1 MSRGILAAVFV
12 LLFAKTTTAEPVAA
26 GTDLK
31 PVAVTLVTCE
41 YKGGDEAISGVIPRP
56 GNYSYCLFSTYLL
69 SRSPGVRYGS
79 RSGPDASTPCRIPL
93 ITFKKL
99 RRCFRQVGSHVFGS
113 KRT

>member
-56 GNYSYCLFSTYLL
+56 GNYSYRLYLPESL
-69 SRSPGVRYGS
+69 
-79 RSGPDASTPCRIPL
+79 
-93 ITFKKL
+93 L
-99 RRCFRQVGSHVFGS
+99 RRES
-113 KRT
+113 KSLRRIVTLGIRPIVKD